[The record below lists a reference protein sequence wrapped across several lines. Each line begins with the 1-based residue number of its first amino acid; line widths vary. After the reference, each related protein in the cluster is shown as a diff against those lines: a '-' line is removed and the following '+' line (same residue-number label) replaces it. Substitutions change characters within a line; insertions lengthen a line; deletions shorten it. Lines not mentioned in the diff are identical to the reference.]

1 MIFYWVRDRIQKN
14 HFYLFWE
21 EGKENLEDYVTKYHP
36 IRGVEKCQKVTS
48 MRMALAEMGQQPPTP
63 AATENTATKS
73 IVKGTVKQK
82 IS

>member
-36 IRGVEKCQKVTS
+36 IYHHRA
-48 MRMALAEMGQQPPTP
+48 MRPRY
-63 AATENTATKS
+63 
-73 IVKGTVKQK
+73 VKAKKET
-82 IS
+82 